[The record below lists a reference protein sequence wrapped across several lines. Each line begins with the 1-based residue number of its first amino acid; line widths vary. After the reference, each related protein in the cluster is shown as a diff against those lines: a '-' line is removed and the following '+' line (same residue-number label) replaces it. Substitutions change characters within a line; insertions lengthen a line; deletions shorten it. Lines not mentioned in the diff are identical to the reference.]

1 VPPNDSIEAASKH
14 ASDVGHP
21 PAGTFDGL
29 GATAVV
35 NASTRLASVVRLT
48 SLERS
53 YRLSDELGVT
63 VLLKREDQQITR
75 SYKVRGAYNLTLIFH
90 RSSQTLYSDSETV
103 LSRVDRTRRPAVE
116 VWVAALGRRVGL
128 KCQSKMTSGMAAPS
142 LG

>member
-1 VPPNDSIEAASKH
+1 MCVLSSLKVRP
-14 ASDVGHP
+14 
-21 PAGTFDGL
+21 L
-29 GATAVV
+29 GASHAV
-35 NASTRLASVVRLT
+35 NRALT
-48 SLERS
+48 SSACARLRHNAMRS
-53 YRLSDELGVT
+53 S
-63 VLLKREDQQITR
+63 
-75 SYKVRGAYNLTLIFH
+75 AYLTLIFH